1 MKDYTPFKENGKV
14 EAAAPEPYPP
24 LEVEGPNPQYARL
37 LGIDMAGGRGEMTSI
52 TQYLYQ
58 IAQVEMHHLDMLGV
72 LIEKLGGNPKYQAV
86 QNRPALWTGGMV
98 TYNRTPAMAI
108 RDNMALEQ
116 SAIDTYRKQ
125 LLVIRDTHVAA
136 VIRRILMDEEIHLL
150 LFKRLLASTGIRP
163 QPR

>member
-1 MKDYTPFKENGKV
+1 
-14 EAAAPEPYPP
+14 
-24 LEVEGPNPQYARL
+24 
-37 LGIDMAGGRGEMTSI
+37 
-52 TQYLYQ
+52 
-58 IAQVEMHHLDMLGV
+58 
-72 LIEKLGGNPKYQAV
+72 
-86 QNRPALWTGGMV
+86 MV